1 MSAAATLCRH
11 DTPAD
16 ELAERLAEDGYVIVE
31 SLAPALIRRARGDLA
46 PHIEDAPYGHVPFL
60 GFRTKRVGGLL
71 AKSGAVRELAIHPT
85 VLGLADRML
94 LPHCARYQ
102 LNFSGIMHLAPGAEA
117 QPLHRDGGI
126 YPLTHPH
133 PPTIM
138 PTMWALGDFRGDN
151 GATRI
156 VPGSHHWE
164 QERTPYED
172 EILTAD
178 MPAGSVLVYTCGV
191 LHGGGDNRSDDVRT
205 GLALQYALGWLRQE
219 ENQYLVNPPRDRA
232 RVPGEAPAPR
242 RLRLRRALPGLR
254 PLRRPAPG
262 AGCGARGAATTF
274 QSGSRSCSAAD
285 RMAALRRDGARGD
298 TGTLRDP
305 RRHGAH
311 RCRRLKGYSARSPAA
326 VVGDRLRGS
335 LMHVRRTLDGNVIV
349 RGAAALRA
357 LPVPAS
363 GAS

>member
-11 DTPAD
+11 DTPTD
-16 ELAERLAEDGYVIVE
+16 ELADRLAEDGYVIVE

-46 PHIEDAPYGHVPFL
+46 PHIEDAPYGHVAFL

-102 LNFSGIMHLAPGAEA
+102 LNFSGIMHLAPGAGA

-138 PTMWALGDFRGDN
+138 PTMWALSDFRGDN

-156 VPGSHHWE
+156 VPGSHRWE

-172 EILTAD
+172 EIVTAG
-178 MPAGSVLVYTCGV
+178 MPAGSALIYTCGV
-191 LHGGGDNRSDDVRT
+191 LHGGGDNRSGDVRT

-219 ENQYLVNPPRDRA
+219 ENQYLVNPPEVA
-232 RVPGEAPAPR
+232 REYPE
-242 RLRLRRALPGLR
+242 RLQRLVGYDYGGPYLGFAH
-254 PLRRPAPG
+254 
-262 AGCGARGAATTF
+262 C
-274 QSGSRSCSAAD
+274 D
-285 RMAALRRDGARGD
+285 
-298 TGTLRDP
+298 DP
-305 RRHGAH
+305 RRVLGVA
-311 RCRRLKGYSARSPAA
+311 REGPPRRSSPEVDRAAQRIEWLRYGEMEPEATPARSGTPESTI
-326 VVGDRLRGS
+326 RS
-335 LMHVRRTLDGNVIV
+335 
-349 RGAAALRA
+349 
-357 LPVPAS
+357 AS
-363 GAS
+363 EG